1 MNNLKEKYILH
12 VQGYWQKN
20 TSYLEDANGSGS
32 IDETYEL
39 ELNETVSPFGY
50 NVKIVKRCK
59 NYVELLINDKKVK
72 LKENDRY
79 YIVHKD
85 ETSGKNDDFKVDK
98 ESLYIELINAS
109 FYYSPYL
116 KDYKDVRNKINKDI
130 KKIES
135 ILDNKSNYIEVY
147 YYLKDLLDSKK
158 LSFFNKIKVQRI
170 IKNIDI
176 YLNENNRLL
185 DALTKKDILISKDFK
200 YIVHY
205 LYQLVELN
213 NYYNHI
219 PFDKISTL
227 CTNYYV
233 AKGNMQLSKQEKM
246 EYCYLLMSINAKG
259 RLYFENFY
267 IANFLS
273 TYLLDEE
280 NFDYKKL
287 VSFNIALG
295 DYYLKMHN
303 RPKARTHYLK
313 ASEILKLNN
322 ELKEASYIFAK
333 YIKVNNTFP
342 LHLKDKLDI
351 DNIKKEYKE
360 HIDIINEALNDEP
373 NEVLEVE
380 FTPVF
385 IDNYFLVMRYVEKN
399 MDKDEFDN
407 NHIKRNE
414 LMKEYYK
421 EEYNIEW

>member
-50 NVKIVKRCK
+50 NVKIVKKCK

-176 YLNENNRLL
+176 RY
-185 DALTKKDILISKDFK
+185 ISNA
-200 YIVHY
+200 
-205 LYQLVELN
+205 Q
-213 NYYNHI
+213 
-219 PFDKISTL
+219 
-227 CTNYYV
+227 C
-233 AKGNMQLSKQEKM
+233 SK
-246 EYCYLLMSINAKG
+246 
-259 RLYFENFY
+259 
-267 IANFLS
+267 
-273 TYLLDEE
+273 
-280 NFDYKKL
+280 
-287 VSFNIALG
+287 
-295 DYYLKMHN
+295 
-303 RPKARTHYLK
+303 
-313 ASEILKLNN
+313 
-322 ELKEASYIFAK
+322 
-333 YIKVNNTFP
+333 
-342 LHLKDKLDI
+342 
-351 DNIKKEYKE
+351 
-360 HIDIINEALNDEP
+360 
-373 NEVLEVE
+373 
-380 FTPVF
+380 
-385 IDNYFLVMRYVEKN
+385 
-399 MDKDEFDN
+399 
-407 NHIKRNE
+407 
-414 LMKEYYK
+414 
-421 EEYNIEW
+421 